1 MVAWFGDPVIG
12 GMITAAMVVNLL
24 FADLAGTF
32 IPLALDFF
40 LVVIRPSAGPIFFDD
55 SHGCG
60 WIFSFFGLAARV
72 LL

>member
-40 LVVIRPSAGPIFFDD
+40 WVVIRPSAGPIFLTTVTDVVE
-55 SHGCG
+55 
-60 WIFSFFGLAARV
+60 FFRFLD
-72 LL
+72 